1 MQRFRAAWVL
11 PVDLPPI
18 PDGAVLLDDAG
29 RIVAV
34 DRDAHVPRPEHAT
47 EIDLGQLT
55 LLPGLVNTHT
65 HLELTGFA
73 GAVVADDFLEW
84 IRQVIAVKA
93 ERSHERFLEAAAR
106 GIREMWAAGV
116 TTISDTGST
125 GAVIEAMASLGA
137 AGDAHHEVFGAHP
150 DQAEAAMRPFSRALD
165 RLARHATG
173 RITLGLAPHAPYTV
187 SGALYAASADLAR
200 AHGAPMAVH
209 IAEPAGEMALLRDF
223 SGPFADDWRRQGIP
237 RPSPDAVTPLEYLE
251 RHRVLSPRTLCVHA
265 IGATP
270 DDAARMARHGA
281 AVAHCPRSNR
291 THHQADAP
299 LALFLRHGLRVGLG
313 TDSEISVAPPDLLA
327 EARMARA
334 LGGWSAEATLRALTL
349 GGAEALGREHA
360 SGALRVGHWGDLVAI
375 RPSSH
380 DDPIEAVLAATRENV
395 AATWLGGHLVHG
407 TPGAAWA

>member
-18 PDGAVLLDDAG
+18 QDGAVLLDDAG
-29 RIVAV
+29 RIAAV
-34 DRDAHVPRPEHAT
+34 DREALVPRPEHAT
-47 EIDLGQLT
+47 DTDLGGAT

-65 HLELTGFA
+65 HLELTGLA
-73 GAVVADDFLEW
+73 GTVHAGEFLEW

-93 ERSHERFLEAAAR
+93 GRSQEQFLEAAAR

-125 GAVIEAMASLGA
+125 GAVIEAMAALGA

-150 DQAEAAMRPFSRALD
+150 DQAAAAMRPFSRALD
-165 RLARHATG
+165 RLAAHATG

-187 SGALYAASADLAR
+187 SGALYAASAGLAR

-223 SGPFADDWRRQGIP
+223 TGPFADDWQRQGIP
-237 RPSPDAVTPLEYLE
+237 RPSPDPITPLEFLE
-251 RHRVLSPRTLCVHA
+251 RHEVLSPRTLCVHV

-270 DDAARMARHGA
+270 ADAVLMARHGV

-291 THHQADAP
+291 THHHADAP
-299 LALFLRHGLRVGLG
+299 LALLHRHGLRVGLG

-327 EARMARA
+327 EARAARA
-334 LGGWSAEATLRALTL
+334 LGGWSAEQTLRALTL
-349 GGAEALGREHA
+349 GGAEALGRDGN
-360 SGALRVGHWGDLVAI
+360 SGALRVGHWGDMVAI
-375 RPSSH
+375 RPQPL
-380 DDPIEAVLAATRENV
+380 DDPIEAVLAATRADV
-395 AATWLGGHLVHG
+395 AATWLGGRLVHG
-407 TPGAAWA
+407 TPPAAWA